1 MKIAFDAKRA
11 AQNRT
16 GLGNYSRFIL
26 HLLATYD
33 GDNQYLLYT
42 PNPKKTHLL
51 NDVFKK
57 PPFYLRLPSSLC
69 ARMRWRSWGMTNDM
83 IKEDV
88 KLLHGLSNQLP
99 LNIKKAKGIKSIV
112 TIHDLIFLRYPECY
126 KPVDRFIYNYK
137 FRKACENADRI
148 IAMSE
153 CTKRDIISFYHIPEE
168 KIDVVYQGCSEF
180 FSKPVSEEVKEAIRK
195 KYKLNRRFVL
205 SVGTIETRKN
215 LMLMA
220 KALMLL
226 PDDITVFAIGKRTPY
241 ANTIE
246 AYLKE
251 KGLQNRMRLVSG
263 VSPEELPTL
272 YQTATMLVY
281 PSRFEGFGIPM
292 LEALR
297 SGLPALGC
305 TGSCLEE
312 AGGPHSIYVSPDDE
326 KALADAVLR
335 IWNDEKL
342 RQEMIEKGKQF
353 AENFNERLLF
363 DKLMGIYKKTLES

>member
-57 PPFYLRLPSSLC
+57 PPFYLRLPSSLW

-180 FSKPVSEEVKEAIRK
+180 FSKPVSEEVKEAICK

-220 KALMLL
+220 KALTLL